1 MIKAYVV
8 VICSSVS
15 CGFVEMLLQAQ
26 PGDYLSRVAGLAGIR
41 LEKFML
47 DNTDVVKDLDAALQG
62 SQLLLCDPTPG
73 E

>member
-1 MIKAYVV
+1 M
-8 VICSSVS
+8 
-15 CGFVEMLLQAQ
+15 MLQAQ
-26 PGDYLSRVAGLAGIR
+26 PGDYLSKVAGLVGIR

-47 DNTDVVKDLDAALQG
+47 DNTDVVKDLDASLQG